1 MTFEELRE
9 VHVPDGCRLVQVID
23 HLDEGGPIIKV
34 YERDKTPEEAARV
47 RAGVQEALNRAWT
60 NVCLRKASA
69 PAAGAL
75 AGGDPAPKGAGGAP
89 TQ

>member
-69 PAAGAL
+69 PAAGTL
-75 AGGDPAPKGAGGAP
+75 AGGNPAPEAREVLS
-89 TQ
+89 Q

>member
-9 VHVPDGCRLVQVID
+9 VHVPDGCHLVQVID

-60 NVCLRKASA
+60 NACLRKASETK
-69 PAAGAL
+69 AAQTV
-75 AGGDPAPKGAGGAP
+75 P
-89 TQ
+89 